1 MFVAI
6 ALMCTSM
13 NLADCEMMIAEQV
26 FITEEACVAF
36 RDAQVMTMGPK
47 GLIVGA
53 GCFKVPGE
61 EA

>member
-13 NLADCEMMIAEQV
+13 NLVDCEMMIAEQV

>member
-13 NLADCEMMIAEQV
+13 NLQDCEMMIADQV
-26 FITEEACVAF
+26 FVTEEACVAF

>member
-13 NLADCEMMIAEQV
+13 NLQDSEMMIADQV
-26 FITEEACVAF
+26 FVTEEACVAF

>member
-1 MFVAI
+1 MFVAV
-6 ALMCTSM
+6 ALMCSSM
-13 NLADCEMMIAEQV
+13 NLQDCEMMIADQV

-36 RDAQVMTMGPK
+36 RDAQVMTEGPK

>member
-1 MFVAI
+1 MFIAM

-13 NLADCEMMIAEQV
+13 RLQDCSMMIADQV
-26 FITEEACVAF
+26 FVTEEACVAF

>member
-1 MFVAI
+1 MFVAV

-13 NLADCEMMIAEQV
+13 NLQDCEMMIADQV
-26 FITEEACVAF
+26 FVTEEASVAF